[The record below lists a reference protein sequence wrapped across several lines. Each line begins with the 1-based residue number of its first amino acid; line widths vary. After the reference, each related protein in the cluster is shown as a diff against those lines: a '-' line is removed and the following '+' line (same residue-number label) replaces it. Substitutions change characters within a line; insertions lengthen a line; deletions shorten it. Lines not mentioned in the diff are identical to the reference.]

1 MATHLTG
8 RDRGVSLRRLPRSA
22 KLSVARGAGS
32 PRRTS
37 GIRWQQEKWSVD
49 RGGRRGPQQR
59 PQWECAAARHSRV
72 AY

>member
-32 PRRTS
+32 SAEAYVRHPVATEEVERRQ
-37 GIRWQQEKWSVD
+37 RWQT
-49 RGGRRGPQQR
+49 GT
-59 PQWECAAARHSRV
+59 AAAAAMGVCGGSS
-72 AY
+72 

>member
-49 RGGRRGPQQR
+49 RGG
-59 PQWECAAARHSRV
+59 
-72 AY
+72 

>member
-32 PRRTS
+32 SAEAYVGHPVATEEVERRH
-37 GIRWQQEKWSVD
+37 RWQT
-49 RGGRRGPQQR
+49 GT
-59 PQWECAAARHSRV
+59 AAAAAMGVCGGSS
-72 AY
+72 